1 MADIDIV
8 PKHRSNMWLWIVI
21 ALVIVAALWFALGN
35 RGRSARVGL
44 LETPPPAVVMGI
56 EAAASA

>member
-21 ALVIVAALWFALGN
+21 ALVIVAVLWFALGN
-35 RGRSARVGL
+35 HSRPARVGL
-44 LETPPPAVVMGI
+44 LEAHPPAAVMAI
-56 EAAASA
+56 EAVA